1 MYETTLNLQN
11 KNNSNVNVN
20 QRNAFASFTNTKDA
34 QLMSNLSLAIDEG
47 EFVLVG
53 ANSLSARFTPPKP
66 QPQYDFG
73 RMGKRSATTVSTLAR
88 KEEKNEDAISDSLMG
103 PLLGTIFPGFE
114 LLEMLNHGREMVEK
128 LNDTTNKSI
137 TLTQTRN
144 INPIDAINPN
154 KAFLPVSPM
163 YAPEKPAPLLWD
175 RVRSEKATKEEEN
188 KKKRRIG
195 LRSF

>member
-73 RMGKRSATTVSTLAR
+73 RM
-88 KEEKNEDAISDSLMG
+88 
-103 PLLGTIFPGFE
+103 
-114 LLEMLNHGREMVEK
+114 
-128 LNDTTNKSI
+128 
-137 TLTQTRN
+137 
-144 INPIDAINPN
+144 
-154 KAFLPVSPM
+154 
-163 YAPEKPAPLLWD
+163 
-175 RVRSEKATKEEEN
+175 EN
-188 KKKRRIG
+188 VQQ
-195 LRSF
+195 LQ

>member
-1 MYETTLNLQN
+1 MYESALNLQN
-11 KNNSNVNVN
+11 KNNNNVN
-20 QRNAFASFTNTKDA
+20 QRNAFASFTNTKDT
-34 QLMSNLSLAIDEG
+34 QLMNNLSLAIDEG

-73 RMGKRSATTVSTLAR
+73 KMGKRSATSITTLAR
-88 KEEKNEDAISDSLMG
+88 KEEKNDDTISDSLMG

-114 LLEMLNHGREMVEK
+114 LLEMLNHGREMIEK

-137 TLTQTRN
+137 TISQTKN
-144 INPIDAINPN
+144 INPVDAINPN
-154 KAFLPVSPM
+154 RAFLPVSPM

-175 RVRSEKATKEEEN
+175 RVRAEKASKEEEN
-188 KKKRRIG
+188 KKKKRIG

>member
-1 MYETTLNLQN
+1 MYESALNLQN
-11 KNNSNVNVN
+11 KNNNNVN
-20 QRNAFASFTNTKDA
+20 QRNAFASFTNTKDT
-34 QLMSNLSLAIDEG
+34 QLMNNLSLAIDEG

-73 RMGKRSATTVSTLAR
+73 KMGKRSATSITTLAR
-88 KEEKNEDAISDSLMG
+88 KEEKNDDTISDSLMG

-114 LLEMLNHGREMVEK
+114 LLEMLNHGREMIEK

-137 TLTQTRN
+137 TISQTKN
-144 INPIDAINPN
+144 INPVDAINPN

-175 RVRSEKATKEEEN
+175 RVRAEKASKEEEN
-188 KKKRRIG
+188 KKKKRIG

>member
-1 MYETTLNLQN
+1 MYESTLNLQN
-11 KNNSNVNVN
+11 KNNNNVN
-20 QRNAFASFTNTKDA
+20 QRNAFASFTNTKDT
-34 QLMSNLSLAIDEG
+34 QLMNNLSLAIDEG

-73 RMGKRSATTVSTLAR
+73 KMGKRSATSITTLAR
-88 KEEKNEDAISDSLMG
+88 KEEKNDDTISDSLMG

-114 LLEMLNHGREMVEK
+114 LLEMLNHGREMIEK
-128 LNDTTNKSI
+128 LSDTTNKSI
-137 TLTQTRN
+137 TLTETRN
-144 INPIDAINPN
+144 INPVDAINPN

-175 RVRSEKATKEEEN
+175 RVRAEKASKEEDN
-188 KKKRRIG
+188 KKKKRIG